1 MFPDKETSCLERKK
15 EVWCDRVVQDALL
28 GGAAGGALGGVIG
41 GIGGAVGAKKGRRVI
56 DEVAKLNAEKAARL
70 TDDPNADVTDIDDQL
85 INLAEANDLTEAQL
99 QPKPVDTAT
108 DADVEAPSAPE
119 AEAPVEAED
128 LDSAAL
134 EQAAQEEEAQAQA
147 IIAENDL
154 GRIDDRLDK
163 TQILKDKTKKEA
175 YFDARIRVRKAAIY
189 RSIISQQEQIAALD
203 DKIAKATDP
212 KQVTKLQD
220 QRSKLIIENR
230 TLHDAILNKDGEKL
244 DDAVTDKASKD

>member
-1 MFPDKETSCLERKK
+1 MKFGKAAAQAGQKLSTSVAKGVGVGSASAAPVEGTVAAIQSVPRQKGDILSGAQEG
-15 EVWCDRVVQDALL
+15 EFDYDRVVQDALL

-41 GIGGAVGAKKGRRVI
+41 GIGGAVGARKGRQVI
-56 DEVAKLNAEKAARL
+56 DQVAKLNAEKAARL

-163 TQILKDKTKKEA
+163 TQILKDKTKKKLTSTHA
-175 YFDARIRVRKAAIY
+175 YVYVR
-189 RSIISQQEQIAALD
+189 RLSIAQSFL
-203 DKIAKATDP
+203 
-212 KQVTKLQD
+212 
-220 QRSKLIIENR
+220 SKNR
-230 TLHDAILNKDGEKL
+230 
-244 DDAVTDKASKD
+244 